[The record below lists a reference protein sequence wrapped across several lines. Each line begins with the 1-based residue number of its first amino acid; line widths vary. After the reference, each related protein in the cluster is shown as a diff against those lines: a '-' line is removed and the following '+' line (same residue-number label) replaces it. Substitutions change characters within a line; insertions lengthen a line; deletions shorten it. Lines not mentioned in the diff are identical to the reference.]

1 MGYAYLHG
9 LSFVLKGFL
18 MNDHLSGVERMVSSG
33 ETIRSTPRNKKF
45 HTDEANSFKLTKQGV
60 PCRRNFPF
68 Q

>member
-18 MNDHLSGVERMVSSG
+18 MNDHPSGGLLVSSG

-45 HTDEANSFKLTKQGV
+45 HTDETKSSKLTKQGV